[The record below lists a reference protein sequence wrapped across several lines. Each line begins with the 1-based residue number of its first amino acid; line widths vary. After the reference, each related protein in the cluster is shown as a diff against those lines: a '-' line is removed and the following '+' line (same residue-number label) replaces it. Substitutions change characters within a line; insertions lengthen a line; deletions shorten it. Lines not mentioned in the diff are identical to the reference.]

1 MSAMVLT
8 PTVGFGDGVR
18 RARPARPAPVGGPRA
33 GAEAGPAL
41 RLTARGRR
49 VVALLALVLALGTI
63 LLGSQGATAG
73 GSPRAQEVVAYTVAP
88 GETLWSIAASVAAP
102 TEDVRDVIAEL
113 EDLNGLTGAG
123 LQAGQQLLVPAS
135 RG

>member
-8 PTVGFGDGVR
+8 PTVGR
-18 RARPARPAPVGGPRA
+18 RHGAPARATARSTTRSTA
-33 GAEAGPAL
+33 RAEARPAL
-41 RLTARGRR
+41 RLTVRGRR

-73 GSPRAQEVVAYTVAP
+73 GSPRATEVVAYTVAP